1 MDIKEAYQEIK
12 YFKELY
18 RDISKLGKGICIN
31 GKIYFI
37 EADGREFF
45 EVSGTIHDVSH
56 FSHFILTHIC
66 EIDNE
71 KIKLLKNVKKK
82 EVIDLIIEE
91 NKISYKLNIEGEDVE
106 VSFEHNPSLSID
118 VTVLSDERNWS
129 DVQKVIDIEKAA
141 MNEEILTVYD
151 NDEKI
156 LEIPVKPIVIFNPK
170 KDNTMKLSRY
180 IYEDDSRRCNIIKLE
195 VLGEFIDLSMSMGTI

>member
-1 MDIKEAYQEIK
+1 MRFLKNRNPSSRYGGKIMDIKEAYQEIK

-82 EVIDLIIEE
+82 EVIENLGGKII
-91 NKISYKLNIEGEDVE
+91 I
-106 VSFEHNPSLSID
+106 
-118 VTVLSDERNWS
+118 
-129 DVQKVIDIEKAA
+129 
-141 MNEEILTVYD
+141 
-151 NDEKI
+151 
-156 LEIPVKPIVIFNPK
+156 
-170 KDNTMKLSRY
+170 
-180 IYEDDSRRCNIIKLE
+180 
-195 VLGEFIDLSMSMGTI
+195 